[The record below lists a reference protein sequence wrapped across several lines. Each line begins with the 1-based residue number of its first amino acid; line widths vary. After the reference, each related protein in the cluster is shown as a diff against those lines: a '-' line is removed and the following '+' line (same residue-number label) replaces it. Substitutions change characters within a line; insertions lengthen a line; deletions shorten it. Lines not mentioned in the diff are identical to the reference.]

1 MDKKSI
7 LGEIKK
13 LINFTSE
20 EEVKFADAKSGEI
33 IVRVDADDFATELPL
48 MIVTEEGVI
57 PAEDG
62 DYPLEDGR
70 VLTVV
75 GGLIDS
81 IQEALAEEGEEK
93 EVVEELAEDEVKEE
107 EVKAEEEEEKVDV
120 KVEERVTELEE
131 KIEEMEKLF
140 TEMLNTTKQAAEFS
154 KSVEDKIENFIKDTP
169 AELEFKGVKSGYQ
182 SIKEEKKTTA
192 TDNLEAIKNLRTKK

>member
-33 IVRVDADDFATELPL
+33 IVRVDADDFAPELPL
-48 MIVTEEGVI
+48 LIVTEEGVI

-75 GGLIDS
+75 GGLIES
-81 IQEALAEEGEEK
+81 IKEAEALEEEEK
-93 EVVEELAEDEVKEE
+93 EVVEELAEEEVKEE
-107 EVKAEEEEEKVDV
+107 VVEEEKLEDD
-120 KVEERVTELEE
+120 KVEERVTELEK
-131 KIEEMEKLF
+131 KIEEMESLF

-169 AELEFKGVKSGYQ
+169 ADLEFAEVKSGYQ
-182 SIKEEKKTTA
+182 SIKEDKKTTA
-192 TDNLEAIKNLRTKK
+192 TDNIEAIRNLRTKK